1 MTKEEDRQFEAGV
14 WIGGVIV
21 FLIMG
26 VIMVVITDN
35 IYEERN
41 DLAQSICDQEYDMDY
56 ESYDDGELTCKPKVI
71 VEQEQYD
78 GIVINIKEVK

>member
-41 DLAQSICDQEYDMDY
+41 DLAQSICDQEYNMDY
-56 ESYDDGELTCKPKVI
+56 DSYDNGVLKCKPKEVR
-71 VEQEQYD
+71 VEVQYD
-78 GIVINIKEVK
+78 GIIVEIGK